1 MVKTDTMEHN
11 LINQLIRL
19 LCKSGAESFVGN
31 FQKEVDKD
39 GEPQRWTPEEVRQ
52 ASEYVKY
59 INEYFGRDEAVAI
72 ITSLVAKYNIN
83 INDLALRPA
92 SKIEKVQ
99 TTRV

>member
-1 MVKTDTMEHN
+1 MEHS

-19 LCKSGAESFVGN
+19 LCKGGAETFVGN
-31 FQKEVDKD
+31 FQKEVDRD
-39 GEPQRWTPEEVRQ
+39 GEPKHWTAEEIKQ
-52 ASEYVKY
+52 ACEDVKY

-72 ITSLVAKYNIN
+72 ITSLIAKYNIN

-92 SKIEKVQ
+92 PKIEKVQ